1 MQHLATSCLDRLT
14 ERDFRFIEEALTG
27 KTDPGDSLR
36 WLFEDANTL
45 PTVLESDSVF
55 RRVVEVPFPVD
66 ISPQF
71 YFYVLVRRALKD
83 AGIDKIE
90 IADYVAA
97 ALADNACGHSAAPVG
112 LEKPDHEF
120 TYHIDFLAA
129 CEAASAYDRFFLEVE
144 CGNRFLVLTGLFP
157 AFLEHRANRRG
168 APSLDYYEEV
178 ARNAFVAAGS
188 RPLADE
194 FAVRTIYPML
204 AECFSETRR
213 ALNRMSEE
221 MLFLSR

>member
-27 KTDPGDSLR
+27 KIDRNDSLR
-36 WLFEDANTL
+36 WLFEDPETL
-45 PTVLESDSVF
+45 PSVLESDSVF

-71 YFYVLVRRALKD
+71 YFYVLVRRSLKD
-83 AGIDKIE
+83 AGIEEIE

-97 ALADNACGHSAAPVG
+97 SLADHACGRSAAPVG
-112 LEKPDHEF
+112 MEKPAYDF

-157 AFLEHRANRRG
+157 AFLENRANRRG
-168 APSLDYYEEV
+168 APGLDYYEEV
-178 ARNAFVAAGS
+178 ARNAYVAAGS

-194 FAVRTIYPML
+194 FAVRTIYPLL

>member
-1 MQHLATSCLDRLT
+1 MQYLATSCLDRLT

-27 KTDPGDSLR
+27 KTNPDENLR
-36 WLFEDANTL
+36 WLFEDPDTL
-45 PTVLESDSVF
+45 PTVLECDPVF
-55 RRVVEVPFPVD
+55 RRVLEIPFPLD

-71 YFYVLVRRALKD
+71 YFYVLVRRALKGV
-83 AGIDKIE
+83 GIDQIA

-97 ALADNACGHSAAPVG
+97 ALADHACGRSAAPVG
-112 LEKPDHEF
+112 LDKPDCDF

-157 AFLEHRANRRG
+157 AFLENRANRRG
-168 APSLDYYEEV
+168 APGLDYYEEV
-178 ARNAFVAAGS
+178 ARNAFVSAGS

-194 FAVRTIYPML
+194 FAVRSIYPLL

>member
-1 MQHLATSCLDRLT
+1 MQHLAISCLDRLT
-14 ERDFRFIEEALTG
+14 ERDFRFIENAFA
-27 KTDPGDSLR
+27 GDNSQCPSLQ
-36 WLFEDANTL
+36 WLFEDPETL
-45 PTVLESDSVF
+45 PSILEHDVVF
-55 RRVVEVPFPVD
+55 RKVVEMPFPLD

-83 AGIDKIE
+83 AGIKEVE

-97 ALADNACGHSAAPVG
+97 ALADNVCGRSAAPVG
-112 LEKPDHEF
+112 TEKPDYDF

-129 CEAASAYDRFFLEVE
+129 IEAASAYDRFFLEVE

-168 APSLDYYEEV
+168 APGLEYYEEV
-178 ARNAFVAAGS
+178 ARNAFVAAGG
-188 RPLADE
+188 RPLAEE
-194 FAVRTIYPML
+194 FAVASIYSQL
-204 AECFSETRR
+204 AACLSETRR

-221 MLFLSR
+221 MLFLGR

>member
-14 ERDFRFIEEALTG
+14 ESDFRFIAGAVTG
-27 KTDPGDSLR
+27 KTDQIDSLR
-36 WLFEDANTL
+36 WIFEDPEAL
-45 PTVLESDSVF
+45 PNLLESDSVY
-55 RRVVEVPFPVD
+55 RRVVEAPFPVD

-71 YFYVLVRRALKD
+71 YFYVLVRRALTD
-83 AGIDKIE
+83 AGIDEIV

-97 ALADNACGHSAAPVG
+97 ALADHACGRSAAPIG
-112 LEKPDHEF
+112 SEKPDCDF

-157 AFLEHRANRRG
+157 AFLENRANRRG
-168 APSLDYYEEV
+168 APGLDYYEEV
-178 ARNAFVAAGS
+178 ARNAFVSAGS

-194 FAVRTIYPML
+194 FSVGNIYPLL